1 MGCIAVG
8 VLNDALMGVCF
19 QLRCAG
25 AAGSCGNRGRELSG
39 NLAVHGIYRCAI
51 FRWSYLVVLPVAF
64 CLALMMVA
72 TNHRNASAMVINA

>member
-39 NLAVHGIYRCAI
+39 NL
-51 FRWSYLVVLPVAF
+51 VVRHIDVLSSDGP
-64 CLALMMVA
+64 
-72 TNHRNASAMVINA
+72 I